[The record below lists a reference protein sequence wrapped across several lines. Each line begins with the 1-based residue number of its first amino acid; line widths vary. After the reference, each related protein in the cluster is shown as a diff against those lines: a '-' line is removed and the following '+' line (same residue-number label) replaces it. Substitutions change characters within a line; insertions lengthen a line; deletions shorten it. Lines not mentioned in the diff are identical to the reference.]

1 MSGTFMDLTVP
12 PTLVSFAAVT
22 APVKNIVSQDL
33 KGPNHR
39 LVYFD
44 VPRTYNDTP
53 DWDHFKENC
62 DILQEQIEKGR
73 VYSAYVIDEG
83 GIPEAITKMA
93 LGNKIG
99 VKI

>member
-1 MSGTFMDLTVP
+1 MRTKRQKELEIGAIGGKDSMSGTFMDLTVP

-33 KGPNHR
+33 KGPDHR

-62 DILQEQIEKGR
+62 DILQEEIEKA
-73 VYSAYVIDEG
+73 AYTL
-83 GIPEAITKMA
+83 PM
-93 LGNKIG
+93 
-99 VKI
+99 